1 MSLLELNG
9 IIFISAVN
17 EQIGPT
23 TKADLLRVAPVL
35 VQRSVLEQG
44 SLATCRDPNA
54 GCVGRIRKAER
65 AERREGSVAPGFVA
79 PSRDEPWLEDLRN
92 GALPGE
98 P

>member
-1 MSLLELNG
+1 MVSSSFLR
-9 IIFISAVN
+9 VN

-35 VQRSVLEQG
+35 VQRSVLDQG

-79 PSRDEPWLEDLRN
+79 PSRDEPWLEEWGTARRAMTLEGN
-92 GALPGE
+92 G
-98 P
+98 